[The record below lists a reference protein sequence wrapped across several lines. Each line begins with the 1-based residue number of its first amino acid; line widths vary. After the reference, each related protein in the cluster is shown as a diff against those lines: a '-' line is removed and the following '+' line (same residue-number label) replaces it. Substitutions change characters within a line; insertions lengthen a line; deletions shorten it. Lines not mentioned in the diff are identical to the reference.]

1 MRVKTYSWV
10 FHNFTCNREKYILK
24 KLILDNRKKVDIRR
38 KKNEQNLNIWPK
50 NQHLGVCLEST
61 PSKKICLFRNN
72 LFNFLL
78 KKYTYTLKM
87 CEKERKKMRFIK
99 MFIKVKR

>member
-1 MRVKTYSWV
+1 MRTKTYSWE

-38 KKNEQNLNIWPK
+38 KKKWTNLNICPK

-61 PSKKICLFRNN
+61 TSKKIVCLGI
-72 LFNFLL
+72 
-78 KKYTYTLKM
+78 TYLTF
-87 CEKERKKMRFIK
+87 C
-99 MFIKVKR
+99 